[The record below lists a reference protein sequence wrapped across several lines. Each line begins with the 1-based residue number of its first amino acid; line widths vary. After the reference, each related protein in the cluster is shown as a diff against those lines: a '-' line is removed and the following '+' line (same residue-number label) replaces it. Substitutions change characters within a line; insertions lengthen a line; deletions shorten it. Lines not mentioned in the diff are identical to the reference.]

1 VQAPRVTPDDKLGH
15 HHSLIFQIRAVN
27 RISDPVN
34 AQFNVPSTI
43 LVAGGASQQLAAQ
56 AARLGGR
63 RALLVTDAT
72 MVASGLAQRCV
83 DQLAAANIPATV
95 FSGVKPD
102 PTDENVRDGLAVLRE
117 TNCDFVIGLGGG
129 SPMDAAKVIAV
140 AATNDAPL
148 REFAGYHR
156 IARAGLPLVCIPTTA
171 GTGSEVTK
179 VAVITDTERD
189 VKMMMLDV
197 HLLARVALVD
207 FELSLTMPAPLTAH
221 VGVDTLT
228 HGIEAFVSKKAN
240 PLTDPLALEC
250 IRLTAANLFTAWE
263 EPGNR
268 PAREA
273 MMLAACLG
281 GMAFANSSVCL
292 VHGMSRP
299 IGAMFHLAHGLSNAL
314 LLPTLTHWSL
324 PGAVTRY
331 AQIARLVGTAANGAP
346 DETAAASLPDYLGK
360 LNARLGIGRLR
371 DFVKVDR
378 VAFEQKLPA
387 MADAAL
393 ASGSPQNNP
402 VVPTA
407 DEIIELYRQAW

>member
-1 VQAPRVTPDDKLGH
+1 
-15 HHSLIFQIRAVN
+15 
-27 RISDPVN
+27 VN

-95 FSGVKPD
+95 FSSVKPD
-102 PTDENVRDGLAVLRE
+102 PTDKNVRDGLALLRK
-117 TNCDFVIGLGGG
+117 TNCDLVIGLGGG

-140 AATNDAPL
+140 AATNDTPL

-240 PLTDPLALEC
+240 TLTDPLALEC
-250 IRLTAANLFTAWE
+250 IRLTAANLFPAWE
-263 EPGNR
+263 GPGNR

-314 LLPTLTHWSL
+314 LLPALTRWSL
-324 PGAVTRY
+324 PGAVARY
-331 AQIARLVGTAANGAP
+331 AQIARLVGAAANGAP
-346 DETAAASLPDYLGK
+346 DETAAADLPDYLEK
-360 LNARLGIGRLR
+360 LNARLGIDRLR
-371 DFVKVDR
+371 DFIKMDP

-402 VVPTA
+402 LVPTA

>member
-1 VQAPRVTPDDKLGH
+1 
-15 HHSLIFQIRAVN
+15 
-27 RISDPVN
+27 VN
-34 AQFNVPSTI
+34 AQFNGPSTI
-43 LVAGGASQQLAAQ
+43 LVAAGASQQLAAQ
-56 AARLGGR
+56 AARLGGQ

-102 PTDENVRDGLAVLRE
+102 PTDENVRDGLALLRK
-117 TNCDFVIGLGGG
+117 TNCDLVIGLGGG

-221 VGVDTLT
+221 VDVDTLT

-240 PLTDPLALEC
+240 TLTDPLALEC

-314 LLPTLTHWSL
+314 LLPALTRWSL
-324 PGAVTRY
+324 PGAVARY
-331 AQIARLVGTAANGAP
+331 AQITRLVGAAANGAT
-346 DETAAASLPDYLGK
+346 DETAAANLPDYLEK

-371 DFVKVDR
+371 DFIKMDA

-407 DEIIELYRQAW
+407 AEIIELYRQTW